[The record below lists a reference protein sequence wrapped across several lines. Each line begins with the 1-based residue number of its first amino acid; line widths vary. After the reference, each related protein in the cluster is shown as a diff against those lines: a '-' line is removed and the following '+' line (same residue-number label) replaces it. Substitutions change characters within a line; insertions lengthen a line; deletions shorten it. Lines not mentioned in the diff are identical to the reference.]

1 MGGHRSTTVST
12 LGRIAAAS
20 VAALLLSS
28 CIGTISRNDFDEE
41 IQARGGGFDQ
51 DSVLEV
57 VEDLE
62 RRLGTADLRV
72 RSFSISPAS
81 GFVVLE
87 VRDPDAPR
95 NLDRFVY
102 ENGDMQST
110 EPVQVSASEDLD
122 ALTFPLSVFALD
134 RLEEMVDAALIA
146 YDAEGGYVDG
156 LRLDRRDRSDAEGGG
171 VAYEI
176 LITLESPRS
185 SAQASFTA
193 DGELIGV
200 ELR

>member
-1 MGGHRSTTVST
+1 MGRLT
-12 LGRIAAAS
+12 AAMA
-20 VAALLLSS
+20 AALLLSS
-28 CIGTISRNDFDEE
+28 CIGTTSRASFDEE

-62 RRLGTADLRV
+62 RRLGTTDLRV

-102 ENGDMQST
+102 ENGDMLST
-110 EPVQVSASEDLD
+110 EPIQLSASEDLD
-122 ALTFPLSVFALD
+122 VQTFPLSAFALD
-134 RLEEMVDAALIA
+134 RLEEMVEAALVD
-146 YDAEGGYVDG
+146 YDTEGSYVDG
-156 LRLDRRDRSDAEGGG
+156 LRLDRRERSEDEGGG
-171 VAYEI
+171 IEHLVF
-176 LITLESPRS
+176 ITLESPRS

-193 DGELIGV
+193 DGELISV
-200 ELR
+200 ELQ